1 MSQHTC
7 ESNINKAHYW
17 SKYFRAEE
25 EGKMKSFL
33 LLMIATY
40 AIVVNVLGAPDPM
53 QSPYEID
60 INCTPWRRANVSVFS
75 VYTFSSP
82 LDCNVDMFGGLWKRE
97 GLDYLAEVRDI
108 TPSKLQSF

>member
-1 MSQHTC
+1 MG
-7 ESNINKAHYW
+7 
-17 SKYFRAEE
+17 RAEE

-60 INCTPWRRANVSVFS
+60 IYCTPWRRANVRINA
-75 VYTFSSP
+75 VYTYATP
-82 LDCNVDMFGGLWKRE
+82 LECNVQTMSGYWTRE
-97 GLDYLAEVRDI
+97 GLDYLAEVRDVYSAI
-108 TPSKLQSF
+108 MGNRLNVPF

>member
-1 MSQHTC
+1 
-7 ESNINKAHYW
+7 
-17 SKYFRAEE
+17 
-25 EGKMKSFL
+25 MKSFL

-40 AIVVNVLGAPDPM
+40 AIVDNVLGAPDPM

-82 LDCNVDMFGGLWKRE
+82 LDCNVDLFGGLWKRE

-108 TPSKLQSF
+108 TPSKLQSFLTRSP